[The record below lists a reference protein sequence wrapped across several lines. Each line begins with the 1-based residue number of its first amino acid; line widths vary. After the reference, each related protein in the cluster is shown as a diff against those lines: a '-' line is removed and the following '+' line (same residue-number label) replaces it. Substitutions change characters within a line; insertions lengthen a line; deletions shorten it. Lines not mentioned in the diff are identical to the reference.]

1 MTTPLSQD
9 LRGRIVRCVAAGTSA
24 RSAAQRFD
32 VSASAAIKLL
42 QRVRETGSTAPAKI
56 GGYRRPILEPHAD
69 TLRKIAKSKPG
80 ITLREMRDALH
91 ERGISV
97 KALSTICDMLHRL
110 KVSYKKSLESRRA
123 GSARCGPAP
132 PPLAGVA
139 GLHGVDQPGVSG
151 RERRVDQHDAA
162 LRLGSE
168 GRSPGRRRLAWA
180 LEDHDHRGGPHGVAP
195 FVIDGPMDGDAF
207 RIYVEEVL
215 APELKPGQAVLMDNL
230 SIHKVKGVK
239 EAIQAAGA
247 SLYLPSY
254 SPDLNPIEQF
264 FAKLKELLRKAA
276 ARTKEALWEAIGRH
290 LDEFTAEECQNYLAH
305 SGYEP

>member
-1 MTTPLSQD
+1 MELTMTAPLSQD

-24 RSAAQRFD
+24 RAAAQRFE
-32 VSASAAIKLL
+32 VCASAAIKLV
-42 QRVRETGSTAPAKI
+42 QRVLETGSTAPAKI

-69 TLRKIAKSKPG
+69 TLREIAKSKPG
-80 ITLREMRDALH
+80 ITLKEMREALH

-97 KALSTICDMLHRL
+97 KALSTIADMLHRL

-168 GRSPGRRRLAWA
+168 GRAPGRRRPAWA
-180 LEDHDHRGGPHGVAP
+180 CVDAPSGARRISEQVAARDRVLPCVRPRMRHGMAACPYGSRGSGPHHWNA
-195 FVIDGPMDGDAF
+195 
-207 RIYVEEVL
+207 L
-215 APELKPGQAVLMDNL
+215 
-230 SIHKVKGVK
+230 
-239 EAIQAAGA
+239 
-247 SLYLPSY
+247 
-254 SPDLNPIEQF
+254 
-264 FAKLKELLRKAA
+264 
-276 ARTKEALWEAIGRH
+276 EALPVRLVLLTPPHRRCAIPVLRPPHTLDSLPPALCLRSDGRSSIGAA
-290 LDEFTAEECQNYLAH
+290 LR
-305 SGYEP
+305 

>member
-1 MTTPLSQD
+1 MELTMTTPLSQD

-110 KVSYKKSLESRRA
+110 KVSYKKALRAAEQDRPDVARHRRRWQVWQGFMESTSLVFLDESGVSTNMTRRY
-123 GSARCGPAP
+123 GWAP
-132 PPLAGVA
+132 KGDRLVDAVPHGHWKITTIVA
-139 GLHGVDQPGVSG
+139 GLTASGV
-151 RERRVDQHDAA
+151 
-162 LRLGSE
+162 
-168 GRSPGRRRLAWA
+168 
-180 LEDHDHRGGPHGVAP
+180 VAP
-195 FVIDGPMDGDAF
+195 FVIDGPM
-207 RIYVEEVL
+207 EVTRS
-215 APELKPGQAVLMDNL
+215 GFT
-230 SIHKVKGVK
+230 SRRCWR
-239 EAIQAAGA
+239 
-247 SLYLPSY
+247 
-254 SPDLNPIEQF
+254 LNSSRGKRF
-264 FAKLKELLRKAA
+264 
-276 ARTKEALWEAIGRH
+276 
-290 LDEFTAEECQNYLAH
+290 
-305 SGYEP
+305 